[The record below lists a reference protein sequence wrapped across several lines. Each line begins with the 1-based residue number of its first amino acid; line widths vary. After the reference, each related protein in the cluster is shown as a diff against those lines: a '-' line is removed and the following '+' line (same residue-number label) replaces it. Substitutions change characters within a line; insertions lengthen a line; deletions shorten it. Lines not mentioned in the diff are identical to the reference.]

1 MLSSFTWKST
11 YASDEDDLVNDFYLP
26 ALRRSRRYD
35 RAVGFFSSH
44 ALALIAPGLDD
55 FVASGGRMRVLAS
68 PKNLSSDDLTAIVA
82 GEGER
87 RLQRSLA
94 QDLAGEVT
102 PSDLDRLQL
111 LTWMVQNGLLEL
123 KIALRVHENGLVSL
137 YHKKVG
143 VFSAQLDPGVD
154 GAEWMTFT
162 GSPNETAGGLVLN
175 AETFPLHRS
184 WVDGQREYAI
194 NERELFDTAWD
205 GLRPEIW
212 TWSATEWAAD
222 ELSARFGEREPVPGS
237 IFIEGRRQ
245 RPDSRIGPRLPEG
258 LTLREYQQ
266 DAISAWIQA
275 DGRGTFAM
283 ATGTGKTETALAA
296 SVELSS
302 AMHEA
307 DMPLIILVIVPLSDL
322 VKQWR
327 DRARRFGFQPLFWDG
342 SSTQAE
348 RTAVKDAFRRADLG
362 RSGSSTA
369 MVITTADS
377 LTGALRPII
386 EAFRGTILVIGDEM
400 HSLGTRRRLD
410 ALPANP
416 RFTIGL
422 SATPKRHRDDE
433 GTEELLAYFGAPLV
447 SISISQAIHD
457 LKALCPYRYHV
468 ACIQLTADEEAEFR
482 RLSKLIAAAMGAD
495 RDADAHI
502 RARSNLLA
510 HAEGK
515 FVVLADLMTGAW
527 SYQSQSHQII
537 YVGEGGPRGGEPSV
551 ARVADYLGN
560 ALSMKVSSYVA
571 ATPSEDRERLQRE
584 LGSGDIQA
592 LVAMKCLDEGVDI
605 PEARVGIMLAST
617 QNPRQFVQR
626 RGRILRRADKK
637 VVADIHDVLV
647 IPPDGHE
654 LLDSDRT
661 LLGNELSRAFEL
673 ADAAM
678 NRTDAVHSIR
688 TMAISAGLLDEDYPW
703 MQDLDSPLDEW
714 TAS

>member
-1 MLSSFTWKST
+1 MLSSFVWKST

-26 ALRRSRRYD
+26 ALRRSTRYD

-55 FVASGGRMRVLAS
+55 FVSGGGRMRVLAS
-68 PKNLSSDDLTAIVA
+68 PKNLSPDDLKAVVA

-87 RLQRSLA
+87 QLQDSLA
-94 QDLAGEVT
+94 ADLTGDVT
-102 PSDLDRLQL
+102 PSELDRLQL

-123 KIALRVHENGLVSL
+123 RIALRVHENGLVTL

-143 VFSAQLDPGVD
+143 VFTSD
-154 GAEWMTFT
+154 GNADTAEWMTFT

-175 AETFPLHRS
+175 AESFSLHRS
-184 WVDGQREYAI
+184 WVDGQREYAF
-194 NERELFDTAWD
+194 NERGLFDTAWK
-205 GLRPEIW
+205 GKRPEIW
-212 TWSATEWAAD
+212 TWSATQWAAD
-222 ELSARFGEREPVPGS
+222 ELSARFGEREPAPGS
-237 IFIEGRRQ
+237 IFIDGRRQ
-245 RPDSRIGPRLPEG
+245 RPDARGGPGVPDG
-258 LTLREYQQ
+258 LQLRGYQKE
-266 DAISAWIQA
+266 AISAWLEA

-296 SVELSS
+296 SVELAA
-302 AMHEA
+302 AMQDA
-307 DMPLIILVIVPLSDL
+307 DMPLLVLVIVPLSDL
-322 VKQWR
+322 VRQWK
-327 DRARRFGFQPLFWDG
+327 DRARLFGFQPLLWD
-342 SSTQAE
+342 SSTSQAE
-348 RTAVKDAFRRADLG
+348 RTAVKDAFRRADVG
-362 RSGSSTA
+362 RSGAYTA
-369 MVITTADS
+369 LVVTTADS
-377 LTGALRPII
+377 LTSSLRPVV

-400 HSLGTRRRLD
+400 HSLGTRRRLG
-410 ALPANP
+410 ALPFRP

-433 GTEELLAYFGAPLV
+433 GTDELLAYFGAPLI
-447 SISISQAIHD
+447 SISISQAIHE

-468 ACIQLTADEEAEFR
+468 AYVQLTEDEAAEFR

-495 RDADAHI
+495 RDADVHI

-515 FVVLADLMTGAW
+515 FAVLAELMTGAW
-527 SYQSQSHQII
+527 SYQNQRHELI
-537 YVGEGGPRGGEPSV
+537 YVGEGGPRGGVSSV
-551 ARVADYLGN
+551 SRVSTYLGN
-560 ALSMKVSSYVA
+560 VLGMQVSSYVA
-571 ATPSEDRERLQRE
+571 ATSTEDRERLQRE

-605 PEARVGIMLAST
+605 PEARVGIILAST

-626 RGRILRRADKK
+626 RGRILRRADHK

-647 IPPDGHE
+647 VPPGGHE

-673 ADAAM
+673 ADAAT
-678 NRTDAVHSIR
+678 NRTDAIHSIR
-688 TMAISAGLLDEDYPW
+688 TMAIAAGLLDPDYPW
-703 MQDLDSPLDEW
+703 MQDLNSSLSEW

>member
-1 MLSSFTWKST
+1 MLSSFVWKST
-11 YASDEDDLVNDFYLP
+11 YASDEDDLVNGFYLP
-26 ALRRSRRYD
+26 ALRRSTSYD

-55 FVASGGRMRVLAS
+55 FVSAGGKMRVLAS
-68 PKNLSSDDLTAIVA
+68 PKNLSPDDLRAVVA

-87 RLQRSLA
+87 RLKNSLA
-94 QDLAGEVT
+94 ADLTGDVT
-102 PSDLDRLQL
+102 PSELDRLQL

-143 VFSAQLDPGVD
+143 VFSSVGDPD
-154 GAEWMTFT
+154 TAEWMTFT

-175 AETFPLHRS
+175 AESFPLHRS
-184 WVDGQREYAI
+184 WVDGQREYAL
-194 NERELFDTAWD
+194 NERALFDTAWE
-205 GLRPEIW
+205 GERPEIW
-212 TWSATEWAAD
+212 TWSATAWAAD

-245 RPDSRIGPRLPEG
+245 RPDAVGGPRLPDDMEI
-258 LTLREYQQ
+258 RPYQH
-266 DAISAWIQA
+266 DAISAWINA

-296 SVELSS
+296 AVELNA
-302 AMHEA
+302 AMRDA
-307 DMPLIILVIVPLSDL
+307 DIPLLVLVIVPLTDL
-322 VKQWR
+322 VRQWK
-327 DRARRFGFQPLFWDG
+327 DRARRFGFQPLLWDA
-342 SSTQAE
+342 STSQAE
-348 RTAVKDAFRRADLG
+348 RTAVKDAFRRTDLG
-362 RSGSSTA
+362 RSGAYTA
-369 MVITTADS
+369 MVIATADS
-377 LTGALRPII
+377 LTGSLRPIV

-400 HSLGTRRRLD
+400 HSLGTRRRLE
-410 ALPANP
+410 ALPLRP

-433 GTEELLAYFGAPLV
+433 GTDQLLTYFGPPLV
-447 SISISQAIHD
+447 SISISQAIHE

-468 ACIQLTADEEAEFR
+468 ACVHLTEDEAAEFR

-515 FVVLADLMTGAW
+515 FAVLAELMTGAW
-527 SYQSQSHQII
+527 SYRDQRHQLI
-537 YVGEGGPRGGEPSV
+537 YVGEGGPRGGVSSV
-551 ARVADYLGN
+551 SRVSTYLGN
-560 ALSMKVSSYVA
+560 VLGMKVSSYVA
-571 ATPSEDRERLQRE
+571 ATPPEDRERLQRE
-584 LGSGDIQA
+584 LGTGDIQA
-592 LVAMKCLDEGVDI
+592 LIAMKCLDEGVDI

-626 RGRILRRADKK
+626 RGRILRRADHK

-647 IPPDGHE
+647 VPPDNHE

-673 ADAAM
+673 ADAAT
-678 NRTDAVHSIR
+678 NRTDAIHSIR
-688 TMAISAGLLDEDYPW
+688 TMAFTAGLLDPEYPW
-703 MQDLDSPLDEW
+703 MQDLDAPLSEW
-714 TAS
+714 TAR